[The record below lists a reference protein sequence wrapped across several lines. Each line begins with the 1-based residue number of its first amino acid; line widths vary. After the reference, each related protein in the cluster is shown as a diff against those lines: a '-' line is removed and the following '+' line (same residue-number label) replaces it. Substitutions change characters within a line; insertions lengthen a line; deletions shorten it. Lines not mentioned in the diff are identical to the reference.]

1 MIGIYQGILYGVTKT
16 PSQVLVNFSTARISF
31 AVADID
37 FYQFSSAFSSSTK
50 DLLSNEHTN
59 CKRVIWCVA

>member
-1 MIGIYQGILYGVTKT
+1 MIGIYECILYGVTKT

-37 FYQFSSAFSSSTK
+37 FHQFASAFSSSMK
-50 DLLSNEHTN
+50 DLHSNEHSN